1 MQHERIATIDA
12 VRASF
17 ILLGVVYH
25 AAQPYESHAWIISDQ
40 AYSPALASIAFAL
53 HEFRMPGFFML
64 SGFLAALA
72 CRKYGAR
79 TLLTRRLVRLGV
91 PLLFGLLTIVPL
103 QNALTAWLHHV
114 QCSPG
119 LPCGVRVSHG
129 FALSHLWF
137 LAYLLLFVAAV
148 PATFALLRRV
158 QRIFE
163 RHAHAPR
170 ILAQLHAAS
179 WLAPALLGLSV
190 LAGCVAILH
199 GIAHF
204 TNGLYR
210 EWLGFFTPYDALR
223 LFGWFALGIGCAISW
238 VQANAWFHE
247 RPARSASVVSVVLGL
262 LLCVAVAQLFTEVA
276 GSLVNVLAE
285 AVVTFGAGMMLFG
298 LMHLFGELHEVAPAL
313 FTRLS
318 DASYTIYLVHHP
330 IVIALAG
337 AMLGLRWSPHVKF
350 GIIVAVAGA
359 ASWLFHEGV
368 VRRIA
373 WLRFALNGTR
383 GAVS

>member
-1 MQHERIATIDA
+1 MQQERIVSVDA
-12 VRASF
+12 VRAVF

-25 AAQPYESHAWIISDQ
+25 AAQPYESHAWIISDP
-40 AYSPALASIAFAL
+40 AYSPVLAGIAFAL

-72 CRKYGAR
+72 YRKYGAR

-103 QNALTAWLHHV
+103 QNALTAWLQHV

-119 LPCGVRVSHG
+119 QPCGVRVSHG
-129 FALSHLWF
+129 FAVSHLWF
-137 LAYLLLFVAAV
+137 LAYLLLFVAAL
-148 PATFALLRRV
+148 PATFELLRRA
-158 QRIFE
+158 QRIFA

-170 ILAQLHAAS
+170 ILVQLHAAS

-204 TNGLYR
+204 AHGLYR
-210 EWLGFFTPYDALR
+210 EWLGFFIPYDALR
-223 LFGWFALGIGCAISW
+223 LFGWFALGIGCAVSAM
-238 VQANAWFHE
+238 QANAWFHE
-247 RPARSASVVSVVLGL
+247 RPARSASVVSIVLGL
-262 LLCVAVAQLFTEVA
+262 LVCVAVARQFTEVA
-276 GSLVNVLAE
+276 GSLLNVVAE
-285 AVVTFGAGMMLFG
+285 AAVTFGAGMLLFG
-298 LMHLFGELHEVAPAL
+298 GMHLFGDLYEAAPAL
-313 FTRLS
+313 FARLS

-330 IVIALAG
+330 IVIGLAG

-350 GIIVAVAGA
+350 TVIVVLTSAL
-359 ASWLFHEGV
+359 SWWFHEGV
-368 VRRIA
+368 VRRVP
-373 WLRFALNGTR
+373 WLRFALNGTW
-383 GAVS
+383 